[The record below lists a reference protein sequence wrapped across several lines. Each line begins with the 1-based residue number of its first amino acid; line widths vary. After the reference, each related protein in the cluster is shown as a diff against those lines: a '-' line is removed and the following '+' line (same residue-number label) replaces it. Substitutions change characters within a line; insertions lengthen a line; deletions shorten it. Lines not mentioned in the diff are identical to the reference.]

1 MIVLNNSSLCS
12 FPQPGHPIAG
22 VFKYCFCDLRWW
34 ANQMAWLQSFEAK
47 SKSKARHTPATTR
60 SQTSSWQGD
69 AVQPEEVE
77 QEEQWQPEEAQSEQW
92 QPEEVEQEVEEVQ
105 QPWQAVA
112 QQALQRLQQQG
123 LMPVQPPGA
132 GGGEAGAGSELQA
145 QEDMEMMQETLHH
158 DPEQMGQMVD
168 EAIHQA
174 QQGLQQAQETL
185 EEQQTWQVQAPEQV
199 LEMVDEA
206 IIHQDQQ
213 GLQQAQEALEEQEAQ
228 QVKPSEQELEE
239 VDEAIHQAQQNLQQ
253 AQEAVEVEEEDQQTS
268 NSSDEGVSLLET
280 TPTL

>member
-1 MIVLNNSSLCS
+1 M
-12 FPQPGHPIAG
+12 
-22 VFKYCFCDLRWW
+22 
-34 ANQMAWLQSFEAK
+34 
-47 SKSKARHTPATTR
+47 
-60 SQTSSWQGD
+60 
-69 AVQPEEVE
+69 
-77 QEEQWQPEEAQSEQW
+77 
-92 QPEEVEQEVEEVQ
+92 EEVQ

-158 DPEQMGQMVD
+158 HPEQLGQM
-168 EAIHQA
+168 
-174 QQGLQQAQETL
+174 
-185 EEQQTWQVQAPEQV
+185 
-199 LEMVDEA
+199 
-206 IIHQDQQ
+206 
-213 GLQQAQEALEEQEAQ
+213 
-228 QVKPSEQELEE
+228 